1 MFESKMF
8 GITNGIITMLALIT
22 GLYATKVPKVGI
34 IGAILSLL
42 IVDPLSDGYSIY
54 AAEKKNNKKS
64 AYKIG
69 KEAFISQFILQLIF
83 LIIIIFFPIE
93 KGIFYSYL
101 IGILIII
108 IYGIY
113 RKSTIFSIIQHI
125 LCILILVLVT
135 YGSDTLVYKY
145 YHSKK
150 PLLNSGYLPIFP
162 APAWVGWH
170 RDN

>member
-1 MFESKMF
+1 
-8 GITNGIITMLALIT
+8 MLQ
-22 GLYATKVPKVGI
+22 K
-34 IGAILSLL
+34 
-42 IVDPLSDGYSIY
+42 
-54 AAEKKNNKKS
+54 KKNNEKA

-83 LIIIIFFPIE
+83 LIIIILFPIE

-150 PLLNSGYLPIFP
+150 PLLNSVYLPFLP

-170 RDN
+170 RNN